1 MRDGEYTHVGIKINT
16 YYVVINS
23 PSLSTSIKMIKVVN
37 FYSAEILF
45 HTDMQV
51 VKGLL
56 LSALPNILLRNF
68 ASCSLGIMTFV
79 CLPLVFFFLLWFRC
93 EGMLASE
100 HDILSILHSYPPR
113 IHMSF

>member
-51 VKGLL
+51 VKGPDISKTHWTL
-56 LSALPNILLRNF
+56 
-68 ASCSLGIMTFV
+68 V
-79 CLPLVFFFLLWFRC
+79 CY
-93 EGMLASE
+93 
-100 HDILSILHSYPPR
+100 YPHFP
-113 IHMSF
+113 IFC